1 MVRVSWWLVRF
12 RRQSET
18 ELDEL
23 EDEFP
28 SEDEMLDARLYLRF
42 AGLPVDV
49 RKSLQMKGE
58 RKGLGWHIER

>member
-1 MVRVSWWLVRF
+1 VRF
-12 RRQSET
+12 CRQSET
-18 ELDEL
+18 ELNEL

-58 RKGLGWHIER
+58 GKGLG